1 MGNAGAV
8 NLENEPSEILELADF
23 AREFNQESDRGAP
36 LVAASL
42 LDERLKGILQAFF
55 LKSKISSE
63 LLNGFNAP
71 LGTSSSRTSAA
82 YALGLIQ
89 KNEFDEINLIRKIR
103 SEFGHKWKGVTF
115 NSAPIAD
122 LCRSLPWL
130 GPSDIGEE
138 NNPRSR
144 FNFAV
149 IILLT
154 DLLWRERLV
163 SREQRTEHIWPNRAR
178 S

>member
-1 MGNAGAV
+1 MT
-8 NLENEPSEILELADF
+8 LKDEPPEILELAAF
-23 AREFNQESDRGAP
+23 TGEFNQESDRGAA

-42 LDERLKGILQAFF
+42 LEERLKGILQAFL
-55 LKSKISSE
+55 LKSKVTSE
-63 LLNGFNAP
+63 LINGSNAP
-71 LGTSSSRTSAA
+71 LGTFSSRTSAA
-82 YALGLIQ
+82 YSLGLIQ

-103 SEFGHKWKGVTF
+103 NEFSHKWKGVTF
-115 NSAPIAD
+115 HTAPIAD
-122 LCRSLPWL
+122 LCRNLPWL

-138 NNPRSR
+138 NNPRAR

-149 IILLT
+149 VILIT

-163 SREQRTEHIWPNRAR
+163 SREKRTERVWPNRAR